1 MRLHPLIS
9 LAGPNRHPA
18 LAALT
23 LCAGVLV
30 FSAQDW
36 IIKSVSSIYPV
47 HEAIV
52 IRGVV
57 ALPILLAIVMAQGSF
72 RDIISPR
79 AKWLML
85 RGLIMMGSY
94 TAYYLAFPSMPLA
107 NVVALWFIAPLLIVA
122 LSGPTLGEKVT
133 PKRWMGAAVGFA
145 GVLIMVRPLTGA
157 FSFASL
163 LPLAGA
169 LTYAAAQLM
178 ARRMSATASAPVMSF
193 HQNLAYLMVAG
204 VIALLV
210 GGGQFG
216 GSGDPSLEFFF
227 RSWVMP
233 TGRDLFLLA
242 ACGPIAAAGMVLLTQ
257 AYRMA
262 DANFV
267 TSFEYSGIIWATLG
281 GYVFWQEVPDR
292 FTLVGSAL
300 IVGSGLYVL
309 RGAQPASVVCA
320 DRA

>member
-1 MRLHPLIS
+1 MRLHPSIS

-36 IIKSVSSIYPV
+36 IINSVSGIYPV

-107 NVVALWFIAPLLIVA
+107 NVVALWFIAPLLIVR
-122 LSGPTLGEKVT
+122 SP
-133 PKRWMGAAVGFA
+133 
-145 GVLIMVRPLTGA
+145 
-157 FSFASL
+157 
-163 LPLAGA
+163 
-169 LTYAAAQLM
+169 
-178 ARRMSATASAPVMSF
+178 ARHWERK
-193 HQNLAYLMVAG
+193 
-204 VIALLV
+204 
-210 GGGQFG
+210 
-216 GSGDPSLEFFF
+216 
-227 RSWVMP
+227 
-233 TGRDLFLLA
+233 
-242 ACGPIAAAGMVLLTQ
+242 
-257 AYRMA
+257 
-262 DANFV
+262 
-267 TSFEYSGIIWATLG
+267 
-281 GYVFWQEVPDR
+281 
-292 FTLVGSAL
+292 
-300 IVGSGLYVL
+300 
-309 RGAQPASVVCA
+309 
-320 DRA
+320 